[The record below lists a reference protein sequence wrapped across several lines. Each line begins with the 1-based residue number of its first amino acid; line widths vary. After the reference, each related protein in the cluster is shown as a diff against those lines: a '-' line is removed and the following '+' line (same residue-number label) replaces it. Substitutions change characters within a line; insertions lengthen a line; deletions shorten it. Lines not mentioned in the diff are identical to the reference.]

1 MRRKFCPVCTVEAG
15 SHLSECICGFV
26 AGPTSL
32 KWDWEQDS
40 SSLEHNLNE
49 IRKKPKYEGVCGY
62 CGFVQLSEQ
71 KIKCNACGMKT
82 NQKRVRYSDSN
93 FSNSFKK
100 FDKIP
105 RLRIKNILSGIDVD
119 QGFYTLNAKFIKKLA
134 IELPEIERA
143 EERKRKEAIEEAED
157 LKRRKQ
163 EEKLQREAQREK
175 ERLDAV
181 EADRIWNLPEN
192 VEKRRLA
199 DEEHRISLRKL
210 KEKENKLTS
219 ERQDNL
225 RAHGVMLTN
234 AEMEQR
240 FQLIEEKK
248 AQREDLIKEILK
260 HRSKSTHYS
269 DRFDWSKH
277 HDNIPLLNDLCGD
290 KYRRLF
296 LKSVAFNHSKY
307 QYHGDKLVSSYKKM
321 LERIKKNCHGKD
333 DFNLI
338 SSL

>member
-1 MRRKFCPVCTVEAG
+1 MRRKFCPVCTVEVG

-40 SSLEHNLNE
+40 SLLEHNFNE

-71 KIKCNACGMKT
+71 KIKCNTCGMKT

-143 EERKRKEAIEEAED
+143 EERKRKIKIKEDED

-163 EEKLQREAQREK
+163 EERLQREAQREK

-199 DEEHRISLRKL
+199 DEEHRISLREL
-210 KEKENKLTS
+210 KQKEDKLTL

-240 FQLIEEKK
+240 FQLIEVKK

-290 KYRRLF
+290 KYRQLF

>member
-1 MRRKFCPVCTVEAG
+1 
-15 SHLSECICGFV
+15 
-26 AGPTSL
+26 
-32 KWDWEQDS
+32 
-40 SSLEHNLNE
+40 
-49 IRKKPKYEGVCGY
+49 
-62 CGFVQLSEQ
+62 
-71 KIKCNACGMKT
+71 MKT

-105 RLRIKNILSGIDVD
+105 RSRIKNILSGIDVD
-119 QGFYTLNAKFIKKLA
+119 QGFYTLNAKFIKKLL

-143 EERKRKEAIEEAED
+143 EERERKIKIKAAED
-157 LKRRKQ
+157 LKLRKQ
-163 EEKLQREAQREK
+163 EERLQREALREK
-175 ERLDAV
+175 ERLDTV
-181 EADRIWNLPEN
+181 ENDRIWNLPEN

-199 DEEHRISLRKL
+199 DEEHRISLRDL
-210 KEKENKLTS
+210 KEREDKLLL

-225 RAHGVMLTN
+225 RAHGIMLTN

-240 FQLIEEKK
+240 FQHIKERK

-290 KYRRLF
+290 KYRQLF

-338 SSL
+338 SRL